1 MCYTCCGSHALL
13 AAVQA
18 GACSPALIDACVAAN
33 EQADFTYL
41 LSEIPQAIFQSLD
54 GIARVGSIVQAMKE
68 FAHPG
73 MHEKTAVN
81 LNDAIMSTITVGSNE
96 WKYVAEMQTR
106 LDQSLPPVPCLVGE
120 FNQVMLNI
128 IVNAAHAIANVV
140 KRSGAKGIITVSRER
155 VGESAEIRIA
165 DTGGGIPESIRSKIF
180 DPFLT
185 TKEVGKG
192 TGQGS
197 AIARSVVVDKHGGTI
212 TVDSEPGLGCSRR
225 RGKWSL
231 LLCVCDFR
239 VWPAR

>member
-1 MCYTCCGSHALL
+1 M
-13 AAVQA
+13 
-18 GACSPALIDACVAAN
+18 PAWLAAN
-33 EQADFTYL
+33 EQADLTYL
-41 LSEIPQAIFQSLD
+41 LPEIPQAIFQSLD
-54 GIARVGSIVQAMKE
+54 GIAGVGSIVQAMKE

-73 MHEKTAVN
+73 THEKTAVN
-81 LNDAIMSTITVGSNE
+81 LNDAIMSTITVASNE

-165 DTGGGIPESIRSKIF
+165 DTGGDIPESIRSKIF

-192 TGQGS
+192 TGQGL